1 MAVDKPIG
9 DNASQGRG
17 QEALATQD
25 EDGGQVTVDEAGQ
38 DQRRVHGHEEEQEEV
53 QGREA
58 GEDVSYRLDPRYAG
72 RLLSAR

>member
-25 EDGGQVTVDEAGQ
+25 GDGGQVTVDQARQ
-38 DQRRVHGHEEEQEEV
+38 DKRRVHGDEKEQEEV
-53 QGREA
+53 
-58 GEDVSYRLDPRYAG
+58 
-72 RLLSAR
+72 